1 MKTILYTLLG
11 LLVLCFICAISYL
24 IYHLFPNV
32 VTNIL
37 WITIIIIVSY
47 LIGDMIRFYKEK
59 HKNV

>member
-11 LLVLCFICAISYL
+11 FLVLCFIRVISYL

-37 WITIIIIVSY
+37 WITLIIIVSY
-47 LIGDMIRFYKEK
+47 LIGDMIRFHKEK

>member
-11 LLVLCFICAISYL
+11 FLVLCYICVISYL

-32 VTNIL
+32 VINIL
-37 WITIIIIVSY
+37 WITLIIIVSY
-47 LIGDMIRFYKEK
+47 LIGDMIRFHKEK